1 MLRFG
6 PANNDEVA
14 AYDAFYSY
22 LSTRDRSAARL
33 KLSIFLARSKFKK
46 DINNIFLLS

>member
-33 KLSIFLARSKFKK
+33 KLSIFLARGFKK